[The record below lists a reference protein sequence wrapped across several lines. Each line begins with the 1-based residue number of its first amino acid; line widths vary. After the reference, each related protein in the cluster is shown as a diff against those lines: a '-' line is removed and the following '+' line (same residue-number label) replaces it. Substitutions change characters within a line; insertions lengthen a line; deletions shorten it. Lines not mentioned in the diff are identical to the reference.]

1 LEPTVDQRSFFFG
14 GVWLGE
20 LSGAFGRGIGE
31 GGRSGEGGGIGQHLV
46 PMGEFIG
53 ERKLLLHVREA
64 REHDLAHVG
73 EDGGLAKRDAVLR
86 DGGEEFAE
94 DVVDVGGGEEIA
106 VEGGGDFVAQA
117 LGFEELEFLPGME
130 GAEGRMERAAQHAAA
145 AAVGKWKLATSG
157 DTNTGILIRHGSL
170 LEVDLS

>member
-1 LEPTVDQRSFFFG
+1 V
-14 GVWLGE
+14 V
-20 LSGAFGRGIGE
+20 
-31 GGRSGEGGGIGQHLV
+31 
-46 PMGEFIG
+46 EFVG
-53 ERKLLLHVREA
+53 ERKLLLHVGEA

-94 DVVDVGGGEEIA
+94 DVVDVGGGEKIA
-106 VEGGGDFVAQA
+106 VERSGNFVAQA
-117 LGFEELEFLPGME
+117 LGFEELEFLPGVE

-170 LEVDLS
+170 FEVDLS